1 MKNNLENNTLTLYLE
16 GEINSTNC
24 DVVDADI
31 DSVINSNKFK
41 HLILDFTNLRY
52 ISSAGLRIL
61 IKLRQ
66 RFDDISLLNA
76 SEDVYTIFE
85 MVGFTTM
92 FKISKK

>member
-31 DSVINSNKFK
+31 DSVVNINKFK
-41 HLILDFTNLRY
+41 HLILDFTDLRY
-52 ISSAGLRIL
+52 ISSAGLRII

-66 RFDDISLLNA
+66 RFDDISLLNV
-76 SEDVYTIFE
+76 SEDVYNIFE

-92 FKISKK
+92 FNISKK

>member
-31 DSVINSNKFK
+31 DSAINSNKFK
-41 HLILDFTNLRY
+41 NLVLDFTYLRY

-66 RFDDISLLNA
+66 RFDDISLLNV
-76 SEDVYTIFE
+76 SDDVYTIFE
-85 MVGFTTM
+85 MVGFTAM